1 MRPESWSEIVKDVI
15 VSVCVIVLTIAGV
28 RLEESV
34 RVDVRRVAAATER
47 IEVQTEAFVQEFRER
62 TVLDEE
68 VQAEAKGALR
78 NLNAMSGEGLA
89 LVREARGAV
98 QDARIELK
106 RTSASIN
113 DVLVPELVVQ
123 VQGIGEEARLVLREI
138 RGGVATF
145 DLEARDV
152 GAAAERLLRDVDGF
166 VLANE
171 PLFEQLLR
179 DVDTVAVNVG
189 EGSGEATEILREVN
203 VWTKDTLK
211 RRNLVIRI
219 AAGIVGAVLPRIIQ

>member
-98 QDARIELK
+98 RDARVELK

-219 AAGIVGAVLPRIIQ
+219 AAGLVGAVLPRIIQ